1 MILHLRYRSVCRY
14 AHSGRSFFLLPF
26 PRICCQH
33 VRCLFSM
40 GYNTTA
46 AACPCSHP
54 VKTRT
59 VSRHFHTISHHFST
73 YNQQFYQNMY
83 CFLLSFHKI
92 HVSFLSCYVRLP
104 KNLAENGSQKGFTI
118 FPPDAMLFE
127 NDPENQSTN
136 RKDIYYVNWK
146 NDYFGSNRRNRRIQ
160 GGEPCQP
167 FKETAR
173 GCTRDYDQKCAGIYH
188 TADL

>member
-73 YNQQFYQNMY
+73 YNQQFYQNIC

-92 HVSFLSCYVRLP
+92 DISFLSCYVRLP

-136 RKDIYYVNWK
+136 RKDIYYVNL
-146 NDYFGSNRRNRRIQ
+146 SLIHIS
-160 GGEPCQP
+160 EP
-167 FKETAR
+167 
-173 GCTRDYDQKCAGIYH
+173 TRLLHIA
-188 TADL
+188 

>member
-92 HVSFLSCYVRLP
+92 HVSFLSCYMRLP

-118 FPPDAMLFE
+118 FHPDAMPVSYTHLDVYKRQLLVILCPHISCYHLSISSLRLCEAFKLLYFTFILKYSLFV
-127 NDPENQSTN
+127 PSKSSCFLT
-136 RKDIYYVNWK
+136 
-146 NDYFGSNRRNRRIQ
+146 F
-160 GGEPCQP
+160 PP
-167 FKETAR
+167 F
-173 GCTRDYDQKCAGIYH
+173 
-188 TADL
+188 

>member
-1 MILHLRYRSVCRY
+1 MQIRTFRQK
-14 AHSGRSFFLLPF
+14 FLSSAF
-26 PRICCQH
+26 PQVCCQH
-33 VRCLFSM
+33 VQCLFSM

-54 VKTRT
+54 VRTRP

-73 YNQQFYQNMY
+73 YNQQFYQNIC

-92 HVSFLSCYVRLP
+92 DISFLSCYVRLP

-136 RKDIYYVNWK
+136 RKDIWCCCETVQCVQQ
-146 NDYFGSNRRNRRIQ
+146 RRRFPAHRIYKRLRAQ
-160 GGEPCQP
+160 QSV
-167 FKETAR
+167 
-173 GCTRDYDQKCAGIYH
+173 RDAATLSPGLPQCVSF
-188 TADL
+188 LLPSQ